1 MTSLPSFRSRI
12 GTAGLVLLATCLAA
26 FPPPGFAAAPS
37 RPTTADVELEE
48 IIISAPEPKYVAPT
62 KRDKIGRIWAP
73 VYINDKGPFR
83 LVLDTGASHTGI
95 RASVVEA
102 LNMKPNKAE
111 QVRVRGVTGTNVV
124 STIRVE
130 SLVMGDMELRG
141 KKLPIITDPLGGAEG
156 ILGSE
161 GMEGKRIYIDFIND
175 FIRINR
181 SRNEPAPDRF
191 ITLPISFL
199 RGNLLT
205 IDARIGRVPVKAI
218 IDTGGEVTVANFAAR
233 DALIKNPWNPVI
245 DMIAGATTDVQMAER
260 YSTPPIIIGNIAIN
274 TGRTSFG
281 DLHIFRHW
289 DLTDEPAVLIGMDAL
304 GLLDTLIIDY
314 QRAELQ
320 VKMRGP
326 DSLRNDRVASSIP

>member
-1 MTSLPSFRSRI
+1 MKMPCPSHDCWSRTGI
-12 GTAGLVLLATCLAA
+12 ALSGALAFGICLAVVPA
-26 FPPPGFAAAPS
+26 SGAASAPAS
-37 RPTTADVELEE
+37 SSYSGEELEE

-73 VYINDKGPFR
+73 VYINGKGPFR

-95 RASVVEA
+95 RASVAEA
-102 LNMKPNKAE
+102 LKLKPNKAE
-111 QVRVRGVTGTNVV
+111 QVRVRGVTGTEVV

-141 KKLPIITDPLGGAEG
+141 KKLPILTDPLGGAEG

-181 SRNEPAPDRF
+181 SRGEPAPDKF
-191 ITLPISFL
+191 ITIPITFL
-199 RGNLLT
+199 NGNLLT
-205 IDARIGRVPVKAI
+205 IDAMIGRVPVKAI
-218 IDTGGEVTVANFAAR
+218 IDTGGEVTIANLAAR
-233 DALIKNPWNPVI
+233 DALIHNPYNPVI
-245 DMIAGATTDVQMAER
+245 DMIAGATTDTQPAER
-260 YSTPPIIIGNIAIN
+260 YGTPPIIIGNIAIR
-274 TGRTSFG
+274 TSRTSFG
-281 DLHIFRHW
+281 DLHIFKHW
-289 DLTDEPAVLIGMDAL
+289 KLTEEPAILIGMDAL

-320 VKMRGP
+320 LKMRT
-326 DSLRNDRVASSIP
+326 

>member
-1 MTSLPSFRSRI
+1 MKAPASSPSRLSLQTLTFI
-12 GTAGLVLLATCLAA
+12 ELLVLGIGVAA
-26 FPPPGFAAAPS
+26 LPTVSAAATN
-37 RPTTADVELEE
+37 RADAYGLDELEE

-73 VYINDKGPFR
+73 VYINDQGPFR

-95 RASVVEA
+95 RASVAEA
-102 LNMKPNKAE
+102 LKIKPNKAE

-124 STIRVE
+124 STIRVD

-161 GMEGKRIYIDFIND
+161 GMQGKRIYIDFIND

-181 SRNEPAPDRF
+181 SRSEPAPEKF
-191 ITLPISFL
+191 ITIPITFL
-199 RGNLLT
+199 HGNLLT
-205 IDARIGRVPVKAI
+205 INAMIGRVPVKAI
-218 IDTGGEVTVANFAAR
+218 IDTGGEVTIANFAAR
-233 DALIKNPWNPVI
+233 DALIRNPYNPVI
-245 DMIAGATTDVQMAER
+245 DMIAGATTDVQPAER
-260 YSTPPIIIGNIAIN
+260 YGTPPIIMGNIVIR

-281 DLHIFRHW
+281 DLHIFKHW
-289 DLTDEPAVLIGMDAL
+289 DLTEEPAILIGMDAL

-314 QRAELQ
+314 ERAELQ
-320 VKMRGP
+320 LKMRT
-326 DSLRNDRVASSIP
+326 